1 MANNITGT
9 PWALD
14 TVGAVWK
21 DRLYI
26 GNIMWL
32 NGGGSLLIQDNIGRD
47 MIRDVWAA
55 NVDHDYGPLK
65 WVNGLNVITIGGG
78 EVILT
83 PQNK

>member
-14 TVGAVWK
+14 TAGVVWK

-32 NGGGSLLIQDNIGRD
+32 NGTGNLLIQDNIGRD
-47 MIRDVWAA
+47 IIRDVWSSSQ
-55 NVDHDYGPLK
+55 DHDYGPLK
-65 WVNGLNVITIGGG
+65 WVNGLNVIVIGGG

>member
-1 MANNITGT
+1 MANNVTGT

-14 TVGAVWK
+14 TAASVWAY
-21 DRLYI
+21 RLYI

-32 NGGGSLLIQDNIGRD
+32 NGAGSLLIQDNTGRD
-47 MIRDVWAA
+47 IIRDVWAA
-55 NVDHDYGPLK
+55 GVDHNYGTLK
-65 WVNGLNVITIGGG
+65 WVNGLNIITIGGG